1 MVDMAVLRIFDII
14 PYAQSG
20 ETKQNAEPSLAI
32 DPLDPTQVVA
42 AAFSTEASGNRTPY
56 FRTTDGGA
64 IWLDYGN
71 LFTDDKSLAWK
82 QDGSKVLNTTLVETV
97 TNIAEINTFAGTT
110 ATNDFWSQIHN
121 FNPVRNLDQPWIRT
135 GPFDQVYVTYNDLS
149 GASGKTASV
158 LVSADGG
165 TSYKMFTLDRVGG
178 GAGQDAPSV
187 RSAVNGSTVYAA
199 FTRWDSVLDT
209 DASGETRYNAQVVVV
224 RSDNSGSD
232 GFTAL
237 GAGQNGVSVA
247 ASTAW
252 FANTINGPLTLGQE
266 RTGSDLAITV
276 DPNNANHVV
285 VAYGNAPGA
294 IGSGQLQLIVSES
307 TNGGESWNQKFATA
321 PIAGGIKSA
330 LPGLAITDNGTIG
343 MLYASY
349 DPSTNQLSQHLLTTS
364 NDFISTNDITLATE
378 SNLTPVIAGSPY
390 IGDFYDL
397 TAVGNNF
404 YGIFSA
410 SNAVNGADAQFLN
423 GVTFVRNFI
432 GTPGTGNFQV
442 VDANG
447 NPVAFS
453 IDPYFFSYSLLEWN
467 VVATGDL
474 NGDGTDDLFW
484 QNMLTGA
491 SSEWLMAPT
500 GGVGSLLGTPLVQGW
515 NLVASADFN
524 GDGIQD
530 LLWQNAT
537 NGATSEWLMS
547 ASGGVASFPG
557 TPGMHGWI
565 LIASGDFNGDGT
577 TDVLWRNATT
587 DATSEWLMSAGGGLA
602 SNPFTPG
609 VQGWHVIATGDFNG
623 DGTADLMWQQP
634 STSVTAEWLMAPT
647 GGVGVLLSTPLAQGW
662 NLIASADF
670 NGDSIP
676 DLMWQQPSTG
686 ATAEWLMAPTG
697 GVGVLLSTPL
707 AQGWNLIATGDFN
720 DDHITD
726 LMWQHASTGA
736 TAEWL
741 MAPTGGVGTL
751 LGTPLA
757 AGWNS
762 IATGD
767 FNGDS
772 ITDLMWQQPST
783 GATAEWLMAPTGGVG
798 VLLSTPLAQ
807 GWNLIA
813 TGDFNDDG
821 IDDLMW
827 QNASSGATAEWLM
840 APTGGVGTLI
850 GTPVANSPPL
860 APAAMGTA
868 SPGESNGAV
877 APASPD
883 PGTPVASAGGAGAAG
898 ADPVHGVVG
907 SDGLFAN
914 IHHAIDIPL
923 V

>member
-1 MVDMAVLRIFDII
+1 MAVLRIFDII
-14 PYAQSG
+14 PYGRSG
-20 ETKQNAEPSLAI
+20 EANQNSEPSLAI
-32 DPLDPTQVVA
+32 DPLDPAQIVA
-42 AAFSTEASGNRTPY
+42 ASFGGGTPY
-56 FRTTDGGA
+56 FKTTNGGA
-64 IWLDYGN
+64 TWLDYGN
-71 LFTDDKSLAWK
+71 LDTDDKSLAWK
-82 QDGSKVLNTTLVETV
+82 QDGSGVLTTTLEETGGSD
-97 TNIAEINTFAGTT
+97 AEIKTFAGTT
-110 ATNDFWSQIHN
+110 AANDFWSQIN
-121 FNPVRNLDQPWIRT
+121 AFDPTRELDQPWLRT
-135 GPFDQVYVTYNDLS
+135 GPFDHVYVAYNDLS
-149 GASGKTASV
+149 AFNSAGGGKTASV
-158 LVSADGG
+158 LVSANGG
-165 TSYKMFTLDRVGG
+165 LGYTMFTLDRVGG
-178 GAGQDAPSV
+178 GAGAGQDAPSV
-187 RSAVNGSTVYAA
+187 RLAVNGSTVYAA
-199 FTRWDSVLDT
+199 FTRWDSFLDT
-209 DASGETRYNAQVVVV
+209 DGSGETRYNAHVVVV
-224 RSDNSGSD
+224 RSDNGGSD
-232 GFTAL
+232 GFKAL
-237 GAGQNGVSVA
+237 GPSGDGVSVA
-247 ASTAW
+247 ATTTW
-252 FANTINGPLTLGQE
+252 FANTSNAPLTLGQE
-266 RTGSDLAITV
+266 RTGSDLAIAV

-294 IGSGQLQLIVSES
+294 TGSGELQLIVDES
-307 TNGGESWNQKFATA
+307 TDGGASWTQKFFTPAV
-321 PIAGGIKSA
+321 AGGIKSA
-330 LPGLAITDNGTIG
+330 LPGLAITENGTIG

-349 DPSTNQLSQHLLTTS
+349 DPSTNRLSQHLLTTS

-378 SNLTPVIAGSPY
+378 SNATPTSQFDPY

-404 YGIFSA
+404 YGVFSA
-410 SNAVNGADAQFLN
+410 SNAANGTDAQFSN
-423 GVTFVRNFI
+423 GVTFGRNFI
-432 GTPGTGNFQV
+432 GTPGAGSFQV

-453 IDPYFFSYSLLEWN
+453 IDPFFFSYSLLEWH

-474 NGDGTDDLFW
+474 NGDGTTDLFW
-484 QNMLTGA
+484 QNTLTGA
-491 SSEWLMAPT
+491 TSEWLMAPT
-500 GGVGSLLGTPLVQGW
+500 GGVGSLLSTPLAQGW

-530 LLWQNAT
+530 LLWQNAA

-623 DGTADLMWQQP
+623 DGTTDLMWQHP
-634 STSVTAEWLMAPT
+634 STGTTAEWLMAPT
-647 GGVGVLLSTPLAQGW
+647 GGVGALLSTPPAQGW
-662 NLIASADF
+662 SLIASADF
-670 NGDSIP
+670 NGDGTT

-697 GVGVLLSTPL
+697 GVGSLLGTPP

-720 DDHITD
+720 GDFVTD
-726 LMWQHASTGA
+726 LMWQEASTGA

-757 AGWNS
+757 PGWNL
-762 IATGD
+762 IASGD
-767 FNGDS
+767 FNGDG
-772 ITDLMWQQPST
+772 IADLMWQHASS
-783 GATAEWLMAPTGGVG
+783 GSTAEWLMAPTGGVG
-798 VLLSTPLAQ
+798 ILLGTPPAQ
-807 GWNLIA
+807 GWDLIA